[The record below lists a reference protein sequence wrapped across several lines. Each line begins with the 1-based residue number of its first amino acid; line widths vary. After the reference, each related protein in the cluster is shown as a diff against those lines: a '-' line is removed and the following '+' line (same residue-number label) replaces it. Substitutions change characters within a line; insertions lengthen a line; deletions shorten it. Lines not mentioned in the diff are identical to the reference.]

1 MLVTWLGCLSLC
13 VLFWVLVLV
22 YAGGHV
28 AFMLLVAGVL
38 FICYLAEGNNVND
51 GYKEIRMGNKNIDKK
66 TLENRKKVKGF
77 KNFDSGEV
85 DRIACKFFM
94 CDYKEDQNKDDN
106 DSI

>member
-38 FICYLAEGNNVND
+38 FICYLAEGNNERQ
-51 GYKEIRMGNKNIDKK
+51 KQ
-66 TLENRKKVKGF
+66 RK
-77 KNFDSGEV
+77 S
-85 DRIACKFFM
+85 
-94 CDYKEDQNKDDN
+94 
-106 DSI
+106 